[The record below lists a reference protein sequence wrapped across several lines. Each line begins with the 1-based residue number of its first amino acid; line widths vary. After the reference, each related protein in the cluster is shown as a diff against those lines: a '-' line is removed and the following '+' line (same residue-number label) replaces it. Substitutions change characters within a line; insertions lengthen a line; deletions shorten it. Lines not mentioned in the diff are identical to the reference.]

1 MLEQNT
7 RSPLRPLII
16 TATLILAG
24 VAVIYFFAFPS
35 TPRISNE
42 LENGENPLSDPS
54 PEVNSPAPDFNL
66 QSVAG
71 ETIRLSDLRGQ
82 PVLINFWATWCAPC
96 RIEMPA
102 LQDRFETYSEEGFA
116 ILAVDFDEPAE
127 AVLAFGE
134 EFGLT
139 FDLLLDPGG
148 KIQDL
153 FRIRGYPTSF
163 FLDEQGVIKVV
174 HIGVMTEGQLDGYL
188 AEVGL
193 GN

>member
-82 PVLINFWATWCAPC
+82 FTPQTAQPAP
-96 RIEMPA
+96 
-102 LQDRFETYSEEGFA
+102 
-116 ILAVDFDEPAE
+116 
-127 AVLAFGE
+127 
-134 EFGLT
+134 
-139 FDLLLDPGG
+139 
-148 KIQDL
+148 
-153 FRIRGYPTSF
+153 
-163 FLDEQGVIKVV
+163 
-174 HIGVMTEGQLDGYL
+174 
-188 AEVGL
+188 
-193 GN
+193 

>member
-102 LQDRFETYSEEGFA
+102 LQDRFETYTEEGFA

>member
-42 LENGENPLSDPS
+42 LKNGENPLSDPS

-71 ETIRLSDLRGQ
+71 ETIRLSDLRGR

-96 RIEMPA
+96 RIEMPS
-102 LQDRFETYSEEGFA
+102 LQDRFETYTEEGLA

-127 AVLAFGE
+127 TVLAFGA

>member
-1 MLEQNT
+1 MLEQET
-7 RSPLRPLII
+7 RSSLRPLLI
-16 TATLILAG
+16 TATLIFAG
-24 VAVIYFFAFPS
+24 VAVLYFFAFPS
-35 TPRISNE
+35 TPGIADKVE
-42 LENGENPLSDPS
+42 TGENLLSDPS

-71 ETIRLSDLRGQ
+71 KTIKLSDLRRQ

-102 LQDRFETYSEEGFA
+102 LQDRFEKYSEEGLA
-116 ILAVDFDEPAE
+116 ILAVDFNEPAE
-127 AVLAFGE
+127 AVLAFGA

-153 FRIRGYPTSF
+153 YRIRGYPTSF
-163 FLDEQGVIKVV
+163 FIDRQGVIKVV

-193 GN
+193 EN